1 MKKAEGEEVKQVVTT
16 IAEYSPTAAALAK
29 LKAELEGKQ
38 YEVANATG
46 LALAKFHRRELITL
60 RTDLEKKRKE
70 IKAPALARCKEIDT
84 EAARITVELV
94 ALEEPIDKQIKA
106 REAELEAVK
115 AEKERVEALRKSAI
129 ADRIDKI
136 KDLPRVGLDAA
147 DSLELEEFIA
157 KVEAR
162 QLGDDF
168 AEFLLD
174 AQAAKTEAV
183 TKLNEMLVNLKAKEV
198 EAARVKAE
206 QEAEAARLEE
216 IRIQQERDAAAER
229 ESLAAE
235 KAEQD
240 RLNAIEQEKLAA
252 ERAELEQ
259 LREEKRLKDEA
270 ELKERNLAESRRLK
284 ILTISNIA
292 LTAFNEGYTSKGLE
306 EIISKT
312 DKTECNGDAEM
323 IIAVDKALNDLRSL
337 QAKRAQEE
345 QDAKQKLIDDAAK
358 RKEEEAATEKLRKAE
373 AEKLA
378 KQQKAE
384 AEKREKEA
392 ADRLNAL
399 TATHLTTLQAI
410 LDMAQDETIS
420 APAAIHGIV
429 HLAKLGIERGQ

>member
-1 MKKAEGEEVKQVVTT
+1 MSKQEGKEESRPVTS
-16 IAEYSPTAAALAK
+16 ISEYSPTAAALHK
-29 LKAELEGKQ
+29 LKTELEGKQ
-38 YEVANATG
+38 YEVGNATG
-46 LALAKFHRRELITL
+46 LALAKFHRRELVTL

-84 EAARITVELV
+84 EAARITCELV
-94 ALEEPIDKQIKA
+94 ALEDPIDKQIKEEEN
-106 REAELEAVK
+106 RKEEIRL
-115 AEKERVEALRKSAI
+115 EKERAEAARKSAI

-136 KDLPRVGLDAA
+136 KDLPRIALDAT

-162 QLGDDF
+162 QLGADF
-168 AEFLLD
+168 AEFLED
-174 AQAAKTEAV
+174 AQTAKTEAV
-183 TKLNEMLVNLKAKEV
+183 NNLNEMLANLKAKET

-206 QEAEAARLEE
+206 QEIEAARLEE
-216 IRIQQERDAAAER
+216 IRVQQEKD
-229 ESLAAE
+229 

-270 ELKERNLAESRRLK
+270 EMKERNLAETRRLK
-284 ILTISNIA
+284 IVAISNVA

-306 EIISKT
+306 EIISET
-312 DKTECNGDAEM
+312 EKTECNGDAEM
-323 IIAVDKALNDLRSL
+323 LIAVDKALNDLRSL
-337 QAKRAQEE
+337 QTKRAQEE
-345 QDAKQKLIDDAAK
+345 KDAAQKLIDDAAK
-358 RKEEEAATEKLRKAE
+358 RKEEDAAAEKLR
-373 AEKLA
+373 
-378 KQQKAE
+378 KAE

-392 ADRLNAL
+392 ADRMNAL

-420 APAAIHGIV
+420 APAAIQGIV
-429 HLAKLGIERGQ
+429 HLAKLGIESGSNGRSRRHDA

>member
-1 MKKAEGEEVKQVVTT
+1 MKKEEVKPKEDQLTGAVAVQTPEALAVVAFDSVEAGLSELETRINAAVYDVTT
-16 IAEYSPTAAALAK
+16 TAGMSAARL
-29 LKAELEGKQ
+29 
-38 YEVANATG
+38 
-46 LALAKFHRRELITL
+46 
-60 RTDLEKKRKE
+60 DRKE
-70 IKAPALARCKEIDT
+70 CITIRGRAEDLRVERNAPRLAQARADKALVDKINLRVKAVEDRVDKLIKED
-84 EAARITVELV
+84 EA
-94 ALEEPIDKQIKA
+94 KKA
-106 REAELEAVK
+106 AVK
-115 AEKERVEALRKSAI
+115 AEKDRLEALRKSAI
-129 ADRIDKI
+129 VDRIDKI
-136 KDLPRVGLDAA
+136 KDLPRIALDAA

-162 QLGDDF
+162 QLGTDF
-168 AEFLLD
+168 AEFLPD

-183 TKLNEMLVNLKAKEV
+183 TKLNEMLVSLKAKEA

-206 QEAEAARLEE
+206 NEAEAARLEE
-216 IRIQQERDAAAER
+216 QRIQQEKD
-229 ESLAAE
+229 

-284 ILTISNIA
+284 ILTISNVA
-292 LTAFNEGYTSKGLE
+292 LTAFNEGHTSKGLE
-306 EIISKT
+306 QIISET
-312 DKTECNGDAEM
+312 EKTECNGDAEM

-337 QAKRAQEE
+337 QAKRAEE
-345 QDAKQKLIDDAAK
+345 ERAAAQKLADDAAK
-358 RKEEEAATEKLRKAE
+358 QKAE

-399 TATHLTTLQAI
+399 TATHLSTLQAI
-410 LDMAQDETIS
+410 LDMARDTTMS
-420 APAAIHGIV
+420 APAIVQGII
-429 HLAKLGIERGQ
+429 HLAELGIKKGK